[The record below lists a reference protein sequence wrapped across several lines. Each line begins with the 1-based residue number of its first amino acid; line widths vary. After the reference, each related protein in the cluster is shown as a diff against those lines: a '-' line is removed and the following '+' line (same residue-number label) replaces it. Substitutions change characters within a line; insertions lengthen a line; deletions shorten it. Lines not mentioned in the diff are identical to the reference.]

1 MSIVNPS
8 VLDLLERAD
17 SRYTLVVLAS
27 KRGRQIVNANQLL
40 REDKDAP
47 KPIIQDREPKPLKIA
62 VDELDKGMLSF
73 HRPDPTDEEMLL
85 P

>member
-1 MSIVNPS
+1 MSIVSPS
-8 VLDLLERAD
+8 VLELLERAD

-47 KPIIQDREPKPLKIA
+47 KPTIQDREPKPLKIA

-73 HRPDPTDEEMLL
+73 HRPEPTDEEMLL